1 MSTDLNSNSPIM
13 MIIIDQTVQNPP
25 SNQPKKPNNPI
36 SSDQTVQNPS
46 SNQPKKP
53 NNPISS
59 DQSKNPSSDHV
70 KKEIMIKDQTV
81 VDDSSTPTS
90 DENKIPA
97 PHSPP
102 PAPRK
107 RRYDSNIACRKKLD
121 FIDQQKYPQ
130 LIIPKDED
138 LQQFFA
144 SSFQQIQSR
153 KLFKRRCSCI
163 SS

>member
-13 MIIIDQTVQNPP
+13 MIIIDQTVQNP
-25 SNQPKKPNNPI
+25 
-36 SSDQTVQNPS
+36 S
-46 SNQPKKP
+46 SNQHKKP

-59 DQSKNPSSDHV
+59 DQSKNQSDHV

-144 SSFQQIQSR
+144 SSFEQIQSR
-153 KLFKRRCSCI
+153 KLLKRRCSCI